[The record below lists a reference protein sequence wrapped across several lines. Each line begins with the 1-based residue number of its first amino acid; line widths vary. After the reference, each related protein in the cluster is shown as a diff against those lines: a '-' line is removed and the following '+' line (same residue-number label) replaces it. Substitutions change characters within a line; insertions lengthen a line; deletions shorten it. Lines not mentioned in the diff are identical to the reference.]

1 MRVLI
6 LLICF
11 LLPGQA
17 VFAGGK
23 KWSSPDLEIA
33 VQGLNHVIEGGNWCG
48 LKPDEARHLM
58 LPLRPAWE
66 QSLKALGKRSS
77 LAAERKQALAC
88 KSTCTCGLWIVLF
101 GHKPGLK
108 KDEMDL
114 IRQHQQDT
122 SMSDRLSCLKKR
134 TDLCTSLLPELK
146 KVADSEFKSDAA
158 F

>member
-1 MRVLI
+1 MRAFT

-11 LLPGQA
+11 LLSSQA

-23 KWSSPDLEIA
+23 KWTSPDLEIA
-33 VQGLNHVIEGGNWCG
+33 VQGLNDVIEGGTWCG

-66 QSLKALGKRSS
+66 QSLKALGKRASFTE
-77 LAAERKQALAC
+77 ERKQALSC
-88 KSTCTCGLWIVLF
+88 KTTCTCGLWIVLF
-101 GHKPGLK
+101 DHKPGLK
-108 KDEMDL
+108 KGEMDL
-114 IRQHQQDT
+114 IRQLQKNT
-122 SMSDRLSCLKKR
+122 SPEDRQSCLKKR